1 MSAAGLWND
10 EVFRLRVLLAV
21 MLLALGALVGR
32 LWWMQVTN
40 AALFQH
46 NLNEQSIRRVYVP
59 GSRGQIYGR
68 DGTLL
73 AANQP
78 SYNLVLYL
86 EELRRPGRW
95 QNTVTNVEA
104 TVQKLAQLLGQP
116 PQLKRSDILA
126 HVHRRLPLPLTAWRN
141 LTSSARA
148 RVAER
153 TLGWRGV
160 AVEVEPARVYPEGA
174 LAAHVLGYVKRTE
187 PELGEDETFNYREM
201 EMLGVAGVEKR
212 FDHALRGAPGEKI
225 IAVDVSGYNYRF
237 QLPGLAGQLG
247 HRDSVAGRDVLLSI
261 DPRIQRL
268 AEHALEGVTGAAVIL
283 DPNNGDVLALVSQPH
298 YDPNELTGVIT
309 HETWQALNLNPDKPL
324 LNRAVSC
331 LYSPGSIFKPVVAL
345 AALDLAQANPNA
357 TYNCPGHFMLG
368 KARFNCWEKLS
379 GHGTLNLHDALMY
392 SCNVYFFNLGLRA
405 GPDAIHD
412 RSCEMGLGART
423 GIDLEGEVSGLIPD
437 DAWKRRARK
446 AEGGWRD
453 GDTCNMSIGQG
464 AVLVTPLQMASVAA
478 TLANGGQVWQP
489 RLVLGLRDAHGS
501 WQRTP
506 PKLNRAMA
514 WDAGHLQLVRAAM
527 RDVINAPTGTGKHA
541 KLPDVLIAGKTGTAE
556 HGGKGEGHKWTWMLA
571 FAPYEAPRYAL
582 AILVEEGVSGGS
594 TVAPRLQKLMQ
605 GIFHPD
611 TGEGEG

>member
-1 MSAAGLWND
+1 VSWNGLWND
-10 EVFRLRVLLAV
+10 EVFRLRVLLAA
-21 MLLALGALVGR
+21 MLLALGALVAR
-32 LWWMQVTN
+32 LYWMQVTN

-46 NLNEQSIRRVYVP
+46 NLSEQSIRRVYVP
-59 GSRGQIYGR
+59 GSRGQIYAR

-116 PQLKRSDILA
+116 PQLKRSDILS

-141 LTSSARA
+141 LTTIARA
-148 RVAER
+148 RIAER
-153 TLGWRGV
+153 TLGWRGI
-160 AVEVEPARVYPEGA
+160 AVEVEPARVYPEGP
-174 LAAHVLGYVKRTE
+174 LAAHVLGYVKRAE
-187 PELGEDETFNYREM
+187 PELGEDETFNYSEM
-201 EMLGVAGVEKR
+201 EMIGVGGVEKR

-237 QLPGLAGQLG
+237 QLPGLAGKLG
-247 HRDSVAGRDVLLSI
+247 HRDPVAGRDIMLTI

-268 AEHALEGVTGAAVIL
+268 AENALDGVSGAAVIL

-298 YDPNELTGVIT
+298 FDPNELTGVISP
-309 HETWQALNLNPDKPL
+309 ETWQALNFNPDKPL
-324 LNRAVSC
+324 VNRAIAGT
-331 LYSPGSIFKPVVAL
+331 YSPGSIFKPVVAM
-345 AALDLAQANPNA
+345 AALDLAHASPNT
-357 TYNCPGHFMLG
+357 TYNCPGYFMLG
-368 KARFNCWEKLS
+368 KARLNCWEKLS
-379 GHGTLNLHDALMY
+379 GHGTLDLHDALMY
-392 SCNVYFFNLGLRA
+392 SCNVYFFNLGLHT

-412 RSCEMGLGART
+412 RALEMGLGART
-423 GIDLEGEVSGLIPD
+423 GIDLDGEMPGLIPD
-437 DAWKRRARK
+437 DAWKRRERK

-453 GDTCNMSIGQG
+453 GDTCNMAIGQG
-464 AVLVTPLQMASVAA
+464 AVLVTPLQMASVTA
-478 TLANGGQVWQP
+478 TLANGGRVWQP
-489 RLVLGLRDAHGS
+489 RLVLGLRDANGG
-501 WQRTP
+501 WQRPP
-506 PKLNRAMA
+506 PKLNRTVP
-514 WDAGHLQLVRAAM
+514 WEPGHLKLVREAM

-541 KLPDVLIAGKTGTAE
+541 KLADVIMAGKTGTAE
-556 HGGKGEGHKWTWMLA
+556 VGRKGEGHKNTWMIA
-571 FAPYEAPRYAL
+571 FAPFDKPRYAV

-594 TVAPRLQKLMQ
+594 TVAPLLQKIMQ